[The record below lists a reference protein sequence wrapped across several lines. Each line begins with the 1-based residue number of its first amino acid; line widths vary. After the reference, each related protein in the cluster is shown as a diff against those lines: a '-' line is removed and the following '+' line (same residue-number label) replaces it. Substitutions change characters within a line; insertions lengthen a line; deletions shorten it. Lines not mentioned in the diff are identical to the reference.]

1 MLQSSYSRDTERA
14 ADGYSV
20 DLMSRA
26 GGDPRAL
33 GVMLTRIDG
42 ANHPGTDLV
51 NDHPTTKERVAAIN
65 AAPRPASLKTLLGS
79 DEWAALKR
87 ICG

>member
-1 MLQSSYSRDTERA
+1 ME
-14 ADGYSV
+14 
-20 DLMSRA
+20 
-26 GGDPRAL
+26 
-33 GVMLTRIDG
+33 
-42 ANHPGTDLV
+42 LV